1 MAFLR
6 LKLAFLSKI
15 IILGDLAIVRNVV
28 RFKKHKICGTVFMIR
43 IGLKRIEKDLKVS
56 DLRSFSQEG
65 ERIGL

>member
-28 RFKKHKICGTVFMIR
+28 RFKKHKICGTVFLSIHDKDR
-43 IGLKRIEKDLKVS
+43 IGKD
-56 DLRSFSQEG
+56 
-65 ERIGL
+65 